1 MRALLLY
8 PRLEPSFWSLPVC
21 TVLKGSKT
29 QAPPLGLLT
38 VAALL
43 PGDWKLRL
51 VDMNVSSLTEDDW
64 DWAELVLLSGML
76 SQRGSLL
83 ELVQQGK
90 RRGKWIVAGG
100 AHPSTLPQEVLHAG
114 ADLVVQG
121 EGEDAVPLLIEALG
135 EGRRGMVVA
144 SGEKPLM
151 TLSPIPRFDLIR
163 FRDYA
168 YITVQT
174 SRGCPFDCEF
184 CDVVKLFGR
193 KPRYKKPEQ
202 VIGEMEALFR
212 LGYRGIVFIADDNF
226 IGVRARALDILGAV
240 TAWQEDRGEP
250 LAFLTQGSV
259 NLGDDIE
266 MIDAMTAANFG
277 HVFIGIE
284 SPDKP
289 ALTISHKH
297 QNLREPV
304 VQALRNIN
312 ANGLAVMGSFIV
324 GLDGEASGVDDRIC
338 RLIEE
343 AAIPINMINLLAAM
357 PGTKLWERLAREG
370 RLHDLPAPSPR
381 YAILGL
387 NFDPSRPRAEI
398 QQEYRNIWDRI
409 YEPSRFLARTYRYY
423 LGMRP
428 TRAATARKQGRKASP
443 PARSCNPPEG
453 DRLHGIWGFL
463 FLVWRQGIVRSCRLQ
478 FWRQLLGILRRNPS
492 RLTPY
497 LLACAM
503 GEDMML
509 LRDQI
514 CVSVH
519 GGCASECPGR
529 GPSRHAANVR

>member
-1 MRALLLY
+1 MRVLLIY
-8 PRLEPSFWSLPVC
+8 PELPFSFWSS
-21 TVLKGSKT
+21 KGSCRVMGGKT
-29 QAPPLGLLT
+29 LMPPLSLIT

-43 PGDWKLRL
+43 PREWEFRL
-51 VDMNVSSLTEDDW
+51 VDLNTGSLKDDDW
-64 DWAELVLLSGML
+64 AWAEMVMLTGMMVQRQGLLSL
-76 SQRGSLL
+76 IAAAH
-83 ELVQQGK
+83 
-90 RRGKWIVAGG
+90 RRGKPVAVGG
-100 AHPSTLPQEVLHAG
+100 PYPTSLPREILDAG
-114 ADLVVQG
+114 ADFLFQG
-121 EGEDAVPLLIEALG
+121 EAETTIPLFLAGLK
-135 EGRRGMVVA
+135 EGKEGGVFQETA
-144 SGEKPLM
+144 KPDLAI
-151 TLSPIPRFDLIR
+151 SPTPRFDLLN
-163 FRDYA
+163 FADYLA
-168 YITVQT
+168 MGIQT
-174 SRGCPFDCEF
+174 SRGCPFNCEF
-184 CDVVKLFGR
+184 CDIVSLYGR